1 MIGTIRS
8 EGPSVALGGA
18 SPVSRSTPSPSARG
32 GNPKLPDVLRSSFDR
47 APSMA
52 ISGYRASRS
61 PSIRRSS
68 IPSRTRFVPPYE
80 GAFPKG
86 GSAPATLVRSLGFS
100 RAVRPA
106 PDASIRRSALST
118 LRSCRRARR
127 FQARR
132 TSLERK
138 ENSSRA
144 AGRRLRGRSRLRRNP
159 GSERRSFD
167 RLPFRRRR
175 DRADDAS
182 RTKRASI
189 VPSSKLI
196 SGLGSANSRPI
207 AVLAKPF
214 SASAL
219 KLLA

>member
-1 MIGTIRS
+1 VRGDRLLLSRDRS
-8 EGPSVALGGA
+8 PLRPSCFLFVMLRR
-18 SPVSRSTPSPSARG
+18 PPRSTRCPYPT
-32 GNPKLPDVLRSSFDR
+32 LFRS
-47 APSMA
+47 
-52 ISGYRASRS
+52 
-61 PSIRRSS
+61 
-68 IPSRTRFVPPYE
+68 
-80 GAFPKG
+80 
-86 GSAPATLVRSLGFS
+86 RSLGFS

-106 PDASIRRSALST
+106 PDASIRRSALSM

-159 GSERRSFD
+159 GSKRRSFD

-182 RTKRASI
+182 RTKRAD
-189 VPSSKLI
+189 
-196 SGLGSANSRPI
+196 RP
-207 AVLAKPF
+207 
-214 SASAL
+214 
-219 KLLA
+219 LLEVNLRLRIG